1 MGNINLSFTGEY
13 EYSLDQKS
21 RLIIPARFRKSLG
34 EENNKTFVLT
44 RGLDCCLTLYP
55 LNEWNN
61 VELQLGQLSTIKEKN
76 RNLIYIYHLNPIG
89 FILISADD
97 NSHPVIGYSFKN
109 NFNTQNM
116 PTNINWLFENIK
128 KKYFVQYR
136 KSKYQ
141 N

>member
-1 MGNINLSFTGEY
+1 MILLVG
-13 EYSLDQKS
+13 
-21 RLIIPARFRKSLG
+21 
-34 EENNKTFVLT
+34 
-44 RGLDCCLTLYP
+44 LTLTEPVEWLDIDTVARNVY
-55 LNEWNN
+55 NEFN
-61 VELQLGQLSTIKEKN
+61 VESDLNNFDLMNIEIIKEKN

-128 KKYFVQYR
+128 KNILHNIENPNIRTDEIQ
-136 KSKYQ
+136 Q
-141 N
+141 